1 MDNDKAPTLT
11 EFLLARIS
19 EREAVARAAVERN
32 GAHWSTEE
40 LDEGTRINGTV
51 DRGNP
56 RAYPDS
62 PELWDDEGALGMF
75 PETAAHIAFHD
86 PARVLAECAAMRLLI
101 ADLNSERHEVVDQ
114 DCWYTCSAA
123 TEERD
128 GGETCDD
135 SRRHGECDCG
145 RDTRVSRRL
154 GILAAVDA
162 DHEDYLEKW
171 KP

>member
-11 EFLLARIS
+11 EFVKARIA

-32 GAHWSTEE
+32 GAHWSTEQ
-40 LDEGTRINGTV
+40 LGEGTRINGTV

-75 PETAAHIAFHD
+75 RETAAHIALHD
-86 PARVLAECAAMRLLI
+86 PARVLAECEAKRAI
-101 ADLNSERHEVVDQ
+101 VADRDRI
-114 DCWYTCSAA
+114 DRSA
-123 TEERD
+123 D
-128 GGETCDD
+128 GDEWSMGYSDANY
-135 SRRHGECDCG
+135 SALHA
-145 RDTRVSRRL
+145 
-154 GILAAVDA
+154 LAAVYA
-162 DHEDYLEKW
+162 DHPDYLPEW